1 MSNED
6 LGVQIRKYRLAN
18 IISQTELGIILGVSQ
33 PTIGSWEKGA
43 YIPKGDKRDYL
54 LKLLNKEDKK
64 EITDTKALNEIIS
77 HQRTI
82 IELLQDKIKGMGGTV

>member
-18 IISQTELGIILGVSQ
+18 KISQTELGIILGVSQ
-33 PTIGSWEKGA
+33 PTIGFWEKRA
-43 YIPKGDKRDYL
+43 CIPKGDKKDYL

-64 EITDTKALNEIIS
+64 EITDTMALNEIIS

-82 IELLQDKIKGMGGTV
+82 IELLQDKIKGMGKSV